1 MMLDISEVVLADTST
16 SEIIKDRAR
25 KLFVRISVTNEKF
38 LIINSREN
46 EGSIK
51 IESAIYS
58 FLSHDS
64 YIAGL
69 RTFTLEEDEIIKKL
83 GNLYY
88 DDMVKVLN
96 MVKISKS
103 IPPDEKE
110 EILIDLEEF
119 INDYAANKLKNKLG
133 NR

>member
-25 KLFVRISVTNEKF
+25 KLFVLISVTNEKF
-38 LIINSREN
+38 LIINSRES
-46 EGSIK
+46 EWSIK
-51 IESAIYS
+51 IESAVYS

-69 RTFTLEEDEIIKKL
+69 RTFTLEEDEIIKKR

-96 MVKISKS
+96 MIKTSKS

-119 INDYAANKLKNKLG
+119 IKNYAANKLKNKF
-133 NR
+133 NTT

>member
-1 MMLDISEVVLADTST
+1 MIFDISEVVLADTSK
-16 SEIIKDRAR
+16 SETIKDRDK
-25 KLFVRISVTNEKF
+25 KLFVRISITNEKF
-38 LIINSREN
+38 LIINSRKSE
-46 EGSIK
+46 ESIK

-69 RTFTLEEDEIIKKL
+69 RTFTLEENEIIKKR

-88 DDMVKVLN
+88 DDMVKVLS
-96 MVKISKS
+96 MVKNSKF

-119 INDYAANKLKNKLG
+119 IKDYATNKLKNKFG
-133 NR
+133 K

>member
-1 MMLDISEVVLADTST
+1 MLDISEVVLADTST
-16 SEIIKDRAR
+16 SEIIRDRAR

-38 LIINSREN
+38 LIINSRES

-51 IESAIYS
+51 IESATYS

-69 RTFTLEEDEIIKKL
+69 RTFTLEEYEIIKKR

-119 INDYAANKLKNKLG
+119 INDYTANKLKNKLG

>member
-38 LIINSREN
+38 LIINSRES

-69 RTFTLEEDEIIKKL
+69 RTFTLEEDEIIKKR

-96 MVKISKS
+96 MIKISKS

>member
-1 MMLDISEVVLADTST
+1 MLDISEVVLADTST